1 MKTKNILDIMK
12 TNNIVIPSYLLKTYK
27 KLNISEKEL
36 IFLSYLITFNDKVL
50 FDINTPITEDCTL
63 VAKWKFSISTALSI
77 PEIMELIDSLTS
89 KNIITMVT
97 DKKETGMIREYL
109 DISSLYDKIIVMIL
123 NESETE
129 SKETS
134 TIYDVI
140 EKEFGRCLSPI
151 EYETIKGWL
160 DSNISEDL
168 IKEAL
173 KEAILNGVN
182 NLKYIDRIL
191 YEWNKKGYK
200 KPSDVVKK
208 RQVKEEKI
216 DLFDYDWLDEE

>member
-36 IFLSYLITFNDKVL
+36 VFLSYLITFNDKVL
-50 FDINTPITEDCTL
+50 FDIN
-63 VAKWKFSISTALSI
+63 KFSISTALSV
-77 PEIMELIDSLTS
+77 PEIMELIDSLIS

>member
-1 MKTKNILDIMK
+1 MKTNNILEVMK
-12 TNNIVIPSYLLKTYK
+12 TNNIVIPSYLLNTYR
-27 KLNISEKEL
+27 KLNITEKEL
-36 IFLSYLITFNDKVL
+36 IFLSYLINLGDKVL
-50 FDINTPITEDCTL
+50 FDIN
-63 VAKWKFSISTALSI
+63 KFSSSLSFSI
-77 PEIMELIDSLTS
+77 QEIMELIGSLTS
-89 KNIITMVT
+89 KNIVNMVT

-109 DISSLYDKIIVMIL
+109 DINNLYDKIIVMIL
-123 NESETE
+123 EDNNSNNNIEDTD
-129 SKETS
+129 
-134 TIYDVI
+134 IYSVI

-200 KPSDVVKK
+200 KPSDIVKK
-208 RQVKEEKI
+208 KQIKEENI

>member
-50 FDINTPITEDCTL
+50 FDIN
-63 VAKWKFSISTALSI
+63 KFSISTALSI

-109 DISSLYDKIIVMIL
+109 DISSLYDKTIVMIL

>member
-50 FDINTPITEDCTL
+50 FDIN
-63 VAKWKFSISTALSI
+63 KFSISTALSI
-77 PEIMELIDSLTS
+77 PEIMELIDSLIS

-200 KPSDVVKK
+200 KPSDVIKK
-208 RQVKEEKI
+208 KQVKEEKI

>member
-1 MKTKNILDIMK
+1 MKTNNILEVMK
-12 TNNIVIPSYLLKTYK
+12 TNNIVIPSYLLNTYR
-27 KLNISEKEL
+27 KLNITEKEL
-36 IFLSYLITFNDKVL
+36 IFLSYLINLGDKVL
-50 FDINTPITEDCTL
+50 FDIN
-63 VAKWKFSISTALSI
+63 KFSSSLSFSI
-77 PEIMELIDSLTS
+77 QEIMELIGSLTS
-89 KNIITMVT
+89 KNIVNMVT

-109 DISSLYDKIIVMIL
+109 DINNLYDKIIVMIL
-123 NESETE
+123 EDNNSNNNIEDTD
-129 SKETS
+129 
-134 TIYDVI
+134 IYSVI

>member
-1 MKTKNILDIMK
+1 MKTNNILDIMK

-27 KLNISEKEL
+27 KLNLSEKEL
-36 IFLSYLITFNDKVL
+36 IFLSYLITFNDKIL
-50 FDINTPITEDCTL
+50 FDIN
-63 VAKWKFSISTALSI
+63 KFSISTSLSI

-97 DKKETGMIREYL
+97 DKKET
-109 DISSLYDKIIVMIL
+109 IVMTL
-123 NESETE
+123 NDSENE
-129 SKETS
+129 IVNKDNSN
-134 TIYDVI
+134 IYDVI

>member
-1 MKTKNILDIMK
+1 MKTNNILDIMK

-36 IFLSYLITFNDKVL
+36 IFLSYLITFNDKIL
-50 FDINTPITEDCTL
+50 FDIN
-63 VAKWKFSISTALSI
+63 KFSISTALSI

-89 KNIITMVT
+89 KSIITMVT

>member
-1 MKTKNILDIMK
+1 MKTNNILDIMK

-50 FDINTPITEDCTL
+50 FDIN
-63 VAKWKFSISTALSI
+63 KFSISTALSI

-89 KNIITMVT
+89 KSIITMVT

-134 TIYDVI
+134 TIYDII

-160 DSNISEDL
+160 DSNISEEL

>member
-36 IFLSYLITFNDKVL
+36 IFLSYLITFNDKIL
-50 FDINTPITEDCTL
+50 FDIN
-63 VAKWKFSISTALSI
+63 KFSISTSLSI

-89 KNIITMVT
+89 KSIITMVT

>member
-1 MKTKNILDIMK
+1 MKTYNILDIMK

-27 KLNISEKEL
+27 KLNLSEKEL
-36 IFLSYLITFNDKVL
+36 IFLSYLITFNDKIL
-50 FDINTPITEDCTL
+50 FDIN
-63 VAKWKFSISTALSI
+63 KFSISTALSI

>member
-1 MKTKNILDIMK
+1 MKTNNILDIMK

-50 FDINTPITEDCTL
+50 FDIN
-63 VAKWKFSISTALSI
+63 KFSISTALSV
-77 PEIMELIDSLTS
+77 PEIMELIDSLIS
-89 KNIITMVT
+89 KNIIIMVT

>member
-50 FDINTPITEDCTL
+50 FDIN
-63 VAKWKFSISTALSI
+63 KFSISTALSV
-77 PEIMELIDSLTS
+77 PEIMELIDSLIS

>member
-1 MKTKNILDIMK
+1 MKTNNILEVMK
-12 TNNIVIPSYLLKTYK
+12 TNNIVIPSYLLNTYR
-27 KLNISEKEL
+27 KLNITEKEL
-36 IFLSYLITFNDKVL
+36 IFLSYLINLGDKVL
-50 FDINTPITEDCTL
+50 FDIN
-63 VAKWKFSISTALSI
+63 KFSSSLSFSI
-77 PEIMELIDSLTS
+77 QEIMELIGSLTS
-89 KNIITMVT
+89 KNIVNMVT

-109 DISSLYDKIIVMIL
+109 DINNLYDKIIVMIL
-123 NESETE
+123 EDNNSNNIVDTD
-129 SKETS
+129 
-134 TIYDVI
+134 IYSVI

-200 KPSDVVKK
+200 KPSDIVKK
-208 RQVKEEKI
+208 KQIKDENI

>member
-1 MKTKNILDIMK
+1 MKTNNILDIMK

-50 FDINTPITEDCTL
+50 FDIN
-63 VAKWKFSISTALSI
+63 KFSISTSLSI

-89 KNIITMVT
+89 KSIITMVT

>member
-1 MKTKNILDIMK
+1 MKTNNILDIMK

-50 FDINTPITEDCTL
+50 FDIN
-63 VAKWKFSISTALSI
+63 KFSISTALSI

-89 KNIITMVT
+89 KSIITMVT

-134 TIYDVI
+134 TIYDII

>member
-36 IFLSYLITFNDKVL
+36 IFLSYLITFNDKIL
-50 FDINTPITEDCTL
+50 FDIN
-63 VAKWKFSISTALSI
+63 KFSISTALSV
-77 PEIMELIDSLTS
+77 PEIMELIDSLIS

>member
-1 MKTKNILDIMK
+1 MKTNNILDIMK

-50 FDINTPITEDCTL
+50 FDIN
-63 VAKWKFSISTALSI
+63 KFSISTALSI

-89 KNIITMVT
+89 KSIITMVT

-129 SKETS
+129 IKDTS
-134 TIYDVI
+134 TIYDII

-160 DSNISEDL
+160 DSNISEEL

>member
-50 FDINTPITEDCTL
+50 FDIN
-63 VAKWKFSISTALSI
+63 KFSISTALSV
-77 PEIMELIDSLTS
+77 PEIMELIDSLIS

-200 KPSDVVKK
+200 KPSDVIKK
-208 RQVKEEKI
+208 KQVKEEKI

>member
-50 FDINTPITEDCTL
+50 FDIN
-63 VAKWKFSISTALSI
+63 KFSISTALSI

-89 KNIITMVT
+89 KSIITMVT

-160 DSNISEDL
+160 DSNISEEL

>member
-1 MKTKNILDIMK
+1 MFK
-12 TNNIVIPSYLLKTYK
+12 SY
-27 KLNISEKEL
+27 
-36 IFLSYLITFNDKVL
+36 
-50 FDINTPITEDCTL
+50 
-63 VAKWKFSISTALSI
+63 
-77 PEIMELIDSLTS
+77 
-89 KNIITMVT
+89 
-97 DKKETGMIREYL
+97 R
-109 DISSLYDKIIVMIL
+109 
-123 NESETE
+123 
-129 SKETS
+129 
-134 TIYDVI
+134 
-140 EKEFGRCLSPI
+140 
-151 EYETIKGWL
+151 
-160 DSNISEDL
+160 ISEDL

>member
-50 FDINTPITEDCTL
+50 FDIN
-63 VAKWKFSISTALSI
+63 KFSISTALSI

-89 KNIITMVT
+89 KSIITMVT

-168 IKEAL
+168 IKAAL

>member
-50 FDINTPITEDCTL
+50 FDIN
-63 VAKWKFSISTALSI
+63 KFSISTALSI

-168 IKEAL
+168 IKAAL

>member
-50 FDINTPITEDCTL
+50 FDIN
-63 VAKWKFSISTALSI
+63 KFSICTALSV
-77 PEIMELIDSLTS
+77 PEIMELIDSLIS

>member
-1 MKTKNILDIMK
+1 
-12 TNNIVIPSYLLKTYK
+12 
-27 KLNISEKEL
+27 
-36 IFLSYLITFNDKVL
+36 
-50 FDINTPITEDCTL
+50 
-63 VAKWKFSISTALSI
+63 
-77 PEIMELIDSLTS
+77 
-89 KNIITMVT
+89 MVT

-109 DISSLYDKIIVMIL
+109 DISSLYDKIIVMTL
-123 NESETE
+123 NDSENE

>member
-36 IFLSYLITFNDKVL
+36 IFLSYLITFNDKIL
-50 FDINTPITEDCTL
+50 FDIN
-63 VAKWKFSISTALSI
+63 KFSISTSLSI
-77 PEIMELIDSLTS
+77 PEIMELIDSLIS

-109 DISSLYDKIIVMIL
+109 DISSLYDKIIAMIL

>member
-1 MKTKNILDIMK
+1 MKTNSILDIMK

-27 KLNISEKEL
+27 KLNLSEKEL
-36 IFLSYLITFNDKVL
+36 IFLSYLITFNDKIL
-50 FDINTPITEDCTL
+50 FDIN
-63 VAKWKFSISTALSI
+63 KFSISTSLSV

-123 NESETE
+123 NDSENE
-129 SKETS
+129 IVNKDNSN
-134 TIYDVI
+134 IYDVI

>member
-50 FDINTPITEDCTL
+50 FDIN
-63 VAKWKFSISTALSI
+63 KFSISTSLSI

-89 KNIITMVT
+89 KSIITMVT

>member
-1 MKTKNILDIMK
+1 MKTNNILDIMK

-50 FDINTPITEDCTL
+50 FDIN
-63 VAKWKFSISTALSI
+63 KFSISTALSV
-77 PEIMELIDSLTS
+77 PEIMELIDSLIS

-200 KPSDVVKK
+200 KPSDVIKK
-208 RQVKEEKI
+208 KQVKEEKI

>member
-50 FDINTPITEDCTL
+50 FDIN
-63 VAKWKFSISTALSI
+63 KFSISIALSI

-200 KPSDVVKK
+200 KPSDVIKK
-208 RQVKEEKI
+208 KQVKEEKI

>member
-1 MKTKNILDIMK
+1 MKTNSILDIMK

-27 KLNISEKEL
+27 KLNLSEKEL
-36 IFLSYLITFNDKVL
+36 IFLSYLITFNDKIL
-50 FDINTPITEDCTL
+50 FDIN
-63 VAKWKFSISTALSI
+63 KFSISTSLSI

-109 DISSLYDKIIVMIL
+109 DISSLYDKIIVMTL
-123 NESETE
+123 NDSENE
-129 SKETS
+129 IVNKDNSN
-134 TIYDVI
+134 IYDVI

-173 KEAILNGVN
+173 KEAISERIKHKDGNLLNGVN

>member
-50 FDINTPITEDCTL
+50 FDIN
-63 VAKWKFSISTALSI
+63 KFSISTALSI

-89 KNIITMVT
+89 KSIITMVT

-123 NESETE
+123 NDSETE

-200 KPSDVVKK
+200 KPSDVIKK
-208 RQVKEEKI
+208 KQVKEEKI

>member
-27 KLNISEKEL
+27 KLNLSEKEL

-50 FDINTPITEDCTL
+50 FDIN
-63 VAKWKFSISTALSI
+63 KFSISTSLSI

>member
-50 FDINTPITEDCTL
+50 FDIN
-63 VAKWKFSISTALSI
+63 KFSISIALSI